1 MNKPLILILIFCLFS
16 HCSFNKNSSLWN
28 EKEKI
33 INESK
38 NLKKIIV
45 KNKKEYKELNPFLNL
60 NLPKNLKLDK
70 NLKNLN
76 NFGSLKYNGYLD
88 KTSSYR
94 FSKFKNFNKS
104 YFEPLILDDGL
115 IFFNKKG
122 DIFRLNRNKKI
133 LWKKNYYSK
142 AEKKLNPIL
151 TFFVADKNLII
162 ADNIS
167 KILLLDK
174 NSGDLIWIKKSIY
187 PFYSEIKVHKDKFF
201 VIDYKNTLRC
211 FYLKDGSEC
220 WNVKTEESFIVS
232 NSKFSLITKGNLVI
246 FNNSIGD
253 ITAVDISS
261 GLIKW
266 QLPTQKST
274 IINETFDFDYSKLV
288 SDGNSIY
295 FSNNRDQFY
304 SIDLITGT
312 INWINEIS
320 STFLPLIIEDYIF
333 TVSEKGNFFT
343 LQKSSGNIIRINN
356 LYKNY
361 DIKKKKY
368 LKPSGFVIG
377 NNKLYLS
384 NSDGSLIVVDL
395 NSGKILK
402 IEKITKGLI
411 SKPIIHKEKL
421 FIVKNGSI
429 IQYN

>member
-1 MNKPLILILIFCLFS
+1 M
-16 HCSFNKNSSLWN
+16 
-28 EKEKI
+28 
-33 INESK
+33 
-38 NLKKIIV
+38 
-45 KNKKEYKELNPFLNL
+45 
-60 NLPKNLKLDK
+60 
-70 NLKNLN
+70 
-76 NFGSLKYNGYLD
+76 
-88 KTSSYR
+88 
-94 FSKFKNFNKS
+94 
-104 YFEPLILDDGL
+104 
-115 IFFNKKG
+115 
-122 DIFRLNRNKKI
+122 
-133 LWKKNYYSK
+133 
-142 AEKKLNPIL
+142 
-151 TFFVADKNLII
+151 
-162 ADNIS
+162 
-167 KILLLDK
+167 
-174 NSGDLIWIKKSIY
+174 
-187 PFYSEIKVHKDKFF
+187 
-201 VIDYKNTLRC
+201 
-211 FYLKDGSEC
+211 KDGSEC

-232 NSKFSLITKGNLVI
+232 NSKFSIIIKDNLVI

-261 GLIKW
+261 GSIKW

-274 IINETFDFDYSKLV
+274 IINETFNFNYSKLI

-295 FSNNRDQFY
+295 FSNNKGQFY

-320 STFLPLIIEDYIF
+320 STFSPIIIEDYIF

-356 LYKNY
+356 LYKNHN
-361 DIKKKKY
+361 IKKKKN

-384 NSDGSLIVVDL
+384 NSDGSLIIVDL

-402 IEKITKGLI
+402 IEKITKGFI